1 MTNFK
6 ALHDL
11 YKTNKE
17 KALQEFFTF
26 LKFQTIGTDPHY
38 NPEMTKCS
46 DWLVQYLK
54 DMGFYVELWQ
64 TETHPIIFASHLN
77 AGPSKSTLL
86 VYNHYDVQPVDPLED
101 WISPPFEP
109 TIRNGQIFA
118 RGAQDNKGQ
127 LFFVLQ
133 ALKGLLERDKRLPIN
148 IKLIIEGEE
157 ESGSVEIGKMIEKKK
172 EELKADYL
180 AVVDVG
186 IPSPTTPAVTLG
198 VRGIITFEIH
208 ATGSKVDL
216 HSGFHGGLVYN
227 PIHAIVEMLAKARDA
242 SGRITIPGFYED
254 VEEIK
259 DVDQYNMKFDVKS
272 YEESFKAKT
281 TGGEKGY
288 TPCERKTIRPTL
300 EINGIYGGY
309 TGAGFKTVIPATAHA
324 KVSCRL
330 VPNQDPHKMAKLVAE
345 YFENNAPEGIEVKVE
360 IFPGGG
366 VASRVDAHSPLVT
379 AFSKAYEEVFNAPC
393 EKVLTGGSIPISTAL
408 SNASGASLIFVGLGL
423 SDDAIHSPNEHFG
436 VDRLEQGYLMMA
448 RAIENL
454 G

>member
-1 MTNFK
+1 M
-6 ALHDL
+6 
-11 YKTNKE
+11 
-17 KALQEFFTF
+17 
-26 LKFQTIGTDPHY
+26 
-38 NPEMTKCS
+38 
-46 DWLVQYLK
+46 
-54 DMGFYVELWQ
+54 
-64 TETHPIIFASHLN
+64 
-77 AGPSKSTLL
+77 
-86 VYNHYDVQPVDPLED
+86 
-101 WISPPFEP
+101 
-109 TIRNGQIFA
+109 
-118 RGAQDNKGQ
+118 
-127 LFFVLQ
+127 
-133 ALKGLLERDKRLPIN
+133 
-148 IKLIIEGEE
+148 
-157 ESGSVEIGKMIEKKK
+157 
-172 EELKADYL
+172 
-180 AVVDVG
+180 
-186 IPSPTTPAVTLG
+186 
-198 VRGIITFEIH
+198 
-208 ATGSKVDL
+208 
-216 HSGFHGGLVYN
+216 
-227 PIHAIVEMLAKARDA
+227 AKARDA

-345 YFENNAPEGIEVKVE
+345 YFENNAPEGIEVRVE